1 MSLRETLLYFLA
13 NLGRV
18 AWLGAAVLLG
28 ACQSAPVDFAPSKPI
43 DYAHTKA
50 RGTPTSGSL
59 FQARG
64 YRPGFEDPRARWPG
78 DSLTIQITEKVSAN
92 QSSSSDLDRAGSV
105 GGSVTAVPLI
115 KPADLAKVNNL
126 TLGADSSNTLRLG

>member
-1 MSLRETLLYFLA
+1 MSLRETLLYFVA

-28 ACQSAPVDFAPSKPI
+28 ACQSAPVDFAPVKPI

-50 RGTPTSGSL
+50 WGTPTSGSL

-92 QSSSSDLDRAGSV
+92 QSSPLVALAERAPTWTAPAAWEDRSRRC
-105 GGSVTAVPLI
+105 L
-115 KPADLAKVNNL
+115 
-126 TLGADSSNTLRLG
+126 